1 MAFAMRLSPV
11 RFPSRFSPLASGL
24 SLSLKSSV
32 SAGRAEGPSWYTS
45 NKPLTGKVRTLEDAE
60 AEASKMVEGL
70 TTAEFGCLLQRQAD
84 GRANR
89 VHAGELACWSIPSRV
104 ADDDVWTSR
113 KHKRAV
119 AKGRQVRTQHVTKD
133 AADTDADEEDN
144 DEREA
149 GSDEDGG
156 SRGYTPSPTWLN
168 AGTGS
173 HASPTG
179 PQDVAGAN
187 VLLEISS
194 SVVKPGVID
203 RKKNKGW

>member
-1 MAFAMRLSPV
+1 LGFPALF
-11 RFPSRFSPLASGL
+11 FPSAPNVSFYFASSTSFCHKDMFQLASIY
-24 SLSLKSSV
+24 
-32 SAGRAEGPSWYTS
+32 P
-45 NKPLTGKVRTLEDAE
+45 VRTLEDAE

-70 TTAEFGCLLQRQAD
+70 TTAEFGRLLQRQVD

-89 VHAGELACWSIPSRV
+89 VHTGELASRSIPSRA

-119 AKGRQVRTQHVTKD
+119 AKGRQVRTQRVTKD
-133 AADTDADEEDN
+133 AADTDADKEDN

-149 GSDEDGG
+149 GSDEDGR
-156 SRGYTPSPTWLN
+156 SRGYTPSPTRPN

-173 HASPTG
+173 HASPMG

-194 SVVKPGVID
+194 SVAKPGVID